1 MQPETNDLIEQIIR
15 PLEANAELH
24 LAARSYLLE
33 KTGEAGEDEED
44 HEAAFVKTRANE
56 TPKRSPGPRAVTSAA
71 TQIPGAPPIHWRK
84 WFYLAVAA
92 LLLAVAA
99 PFVWQV
105 YESWR
110 MSSHVMYP
118 FLDPDKDSY
127 HPLRIRKLSKQNQ
140 IQLLGDDS
148 LGRRDVAKWRPLWK
162 MEPENPVFLAQYAIT
177 YSSENM
183 SLSPEI
189 LEAVARV
196 DPDNALYPLLQ
207 ATSDWDW
214 VITQKFPSPAEKKAG
229 KRKEWVIKNDAKLES
244 RIALLH
250 RAVGMSGIRGYQMEL
265 LSRRTAIIPKPI
277 DTLDLYQNI
286 RYKYSN
292 NALFSFLSAP
302 KLFAA
307 KALQC
312 AKNGDIA
319 GFRSTVS
326 DWQSLCKMAA
336 GGGQTFLDALIT
348 RAMLSTPLEDF
359 HDGARQLGLEEEAR
373 RFDELDKR
381 FKQMRADEK
390 SRSRAA
396 DPTVDLVERKGSV
409 FFNMSLIGVRS
420 TVNNPPPITADDL
433 RPVRYAEHAL
443 FGRFASL
450 AVAVVFLLLAGV
462 ATQCRQRQ
470 SALVRALSPGMAG
483 LLRVSD
489 CVWITGLGVIAP
501 ITWFLTIQFLTPLG
515 AREWS
520 LRFTAMIVPF
530 AQVGATVLLVVVATL
545 VTAGWRLGVR
555 GVAFGLRGKR
565 QWIGWVMVAI
575 LVISIP
581 AIGALPGWK
590 FAQTERMLQF
600 SLGVLLGGP
609 VLWLGVSLLL
619 NLVNRADQS
628 LRRATL
634 AHLMIP
640 AWMFAAAA
648 FACLIP
654 VYHHSEMHWFKNDS
668 LTGLANPEVEFTRYE
683 AEVARV
689 FHKELQELIKQHL

>member
-1 MQPETNDLIEQIIR
+1 MQPESNDLIEQIIR

-33 KTGEAGEDEED
+33 KTGEAGEDEQG
-44 HEAAFVKTRANE
+44 HVAAFVKTRANG
-56 TPKRSPGPRAVTSAA
+56 TPERSAEPRAVTSAA
-71 TQIPGAPPIHWRK
+71 TQIPGAPPIHWRR

-92 LLLAVAA
+92 LLLLVAS
-99 PFVWQV
+99 PFAWQV
-105 YESWR
+105 YEGWR
-110 MSSHVMYP
+110 MGSLL
-118 FLDPDKDSY
+118 LDNFWMHDKEPY
-127 HPLRIRKLSKQNQ
+127 HPLKIRNLPEKDRIL
-140 IQLLGDDS
+140 LLGDES
-148 LGRRDVAKWRPLWK
+148 LYYEDAEKWRPLWK
-162 MEPENPVFLAQYAIT
+162 MEPENPILLAQYAIS
-177 YSSENM
+177 YSLGM
-183 SLSPEI
+183 RTLSPEI
-189 LEAVARV
+189 LEAAART

-207 ATSDWDW
+207 ATRDWDW

-229 KRKEWVIKNDAKLES
+229 KRNEWVIKNDAKLES

-250 RAVGMSGIRGYQMEL
+250 RAVGMSGIREYEREL
-265 LSRRTAIIPKPI
+265 LSSRTAIIPKPI
-277 DTLDLYQNI
+277 DTLDLNQNI

-292 NALFSFLSAP
+292 SAWFAFLSAP

-312 AKNGDIA
+312 ARNGDIE

-326 DWQSLCKMAA
+326 DWKSLCTMSMRD
-336 GGGQTFLDALIT
+336 GRSLVDGQVTKSFI
-348 RAMLSTPLEDF
+348 STPLEDF
-359 HDGARQLGLEEEAR
+359 RDAAQELGLTQDAN
-373 RFDELDKR
+373 RFDELDQV
-381 FKQMRADEK
+381 FKKQREDRKNARK
-390 SRSRAA
+390 ST
-396 DPTVDLVERKGSV
+396 DPTYDLITQKGSI
-409 FFNMSLIGVRS
+409 FNQLGIPLFRS
-420 TVNNPPPITADDL
+420 CVKTPPPIIADDL
-433 RPVRYAEHAL
+433 RPGRYAEHAL
-443 FGRFASL
+443 FGRFVSL
-450 AVAVVFLLLAGV
+450 AAVVVFLLLAGV
-462 ATQCRQRQ
+462 AALCRFRQ
-470 SALVRALSPGMAG
+470 SALVRALSPAMTVF
-483 LLRVSD
+483 LRVSD
-489 CVWITGLGVIAP
+489 CLWIAGLGVIAP
-501 ITWFLTIQFLTPLG
+501 IAWFLTIQFLTPLG
-515 AREWS
+515 VREWS

-530 AQVGATVLLVVVATL
+530 AQVGAAVLLVVVATL

-555 GVAFGLRGKR
+555 GVVFGLRGKR

-619 NLVNRADQS
+619 NLINRADQS

-634 AHLMIP
+634 ARLMIP

-654 VYHHSEMHWFKNDS
+654 VYHHSEKHWFKNDS

-683 AEVARV
+683 AEVAKV
-689 FHKELQELIKQHL
+689 FHQELQELIKQHL